1 MKWWGC
7 ARSGDRRRL
16 WPGRAHTHAHT
27 PPAGGRTCKLW
38 PCMRGGRRVQIEE
51 SAGAADRSAGAPAF
65 ASPASRPAQPLRVCG
80 CVTEAAPAPR
90 SPLPESNPF
99 PPPASVLHVGLGQR
113 GLGGRLGGGRNV
125 SGHALERA
133 ARRLAHPGQLQLKRF
148 LALVHRVQAERMVAG
163 RGGGVVGAAW
173 AGHGGAGRAGVAR
186 SQRRPAC
193 ALSPLQC
200 AHPSHPS
207 PSTPPPL
214 FHAHFGDLHHAL
226 GACQLAELEA
236 LDLGLGG
243 LPALAHG
250 GAVVFLRDGWVWER
264 VWTGA
269 GRQQQRRAS
278 TPRARLG
285 LVARASHTHFH
296 PPTPPLSTP
305 LPPPIQHVRERRPTG
320 RPRRERGPRHRIRRR
335 HRTRRSAGWTQRGGR
350 TSKD

>member
-1 MKWWGC
+1 MSDS
-7 ARSGDRRRL
+7 ASAAL
-16 WPGRAHTHAHT
+16 AAASAAAAT
-27 PPAGGRTCKLW
+27 
-38 PCMRGGRRVQIEE
+38 
-51 SAGAADRSAGAPAF
+51 SAGTRWNARPD
-65 ASPASRPAQPLRVCG
+65 ASHTQASSSSKGFSPSC
-80 CVTEAAPAPR
+80 TECR
-90 SPLPESNPF
+90 LK
-99 PPPASVLHVGLGQR
+99 GWWR
-113 GLGGRLGGGRNV
+113 G
-125 SGHALERA
+125 
-133 ARRLAHPGQLQLKRF
+133 
-148 LALVHRVQAERMVAG
+148 
-163 RGGGVVGAAW
+163 GGGVVGAAW

-193 ALSPLQC
+193 ALSPLHC

-335 HRTRRSAGWTQRGGR
+335 HRTRRPAGWTQRGGR